1 MSDNALTVISD
12 VPNVPT
18 LLEFVVML
26 PDVFSV
32 STPTRLDSVTD
43 PEFMVVLASYA
54 LVAEKFSGLWFTSKV
69 AELRL

>member
-54 LVAEKFSGLWFTSKV
+54 LVAEKFSGLWSTSKV

>member
-32 STPTRLDSVTD
+32 STPTRLDSGTD
-43 PEFMVVLASYA
+43 PEFRVVLASYA
-54 LVAEKFSGLWFTSKV
+54 LVAEKFSG
-69 AELRL
+69 

>member
-1 MSDNALTVISD
+1 M
-12 VPNVPT
+12 
-18 LLEFVVML
+18 LEFVVML

-43 PEFMVVLASYA
+43 PEFTVVLASYA
-54 LVAEKFSGLWFTSKV
+54 LVADKFSGLWSTPKV